1 MNTIAGERTE
11 VEVERFEISS
21 PEGLPIRGIIER
33 PARARSLALI
43 LHGFKGFKEW
53 GFFPWLAERLHQS
66 RIATCR
72 FDFSRNGITEG
83 SENFDRLDLFADDTY
98 SRQLDDLDAVIH
110 HLVRQPSLRELPLS
124 IFGHSRGGAI
134 ALLGAA
140 QIPRLQSVVVWSSI
154 ASLNRWDEATQA
166 EWRRRGVLEIVN
178 QRTGQIMK
186 LSTAILDDLE
196 TNRTRLD
203 LQAAVS
209 NLDVPLLVIHGGS
222 DESVD
227 IADGRL
233 IARSAPNATLVVI
246 ERASHTFGAIHPLVH
261 VPRQLEIAATITA
274 RFISDI

>member
-1 MNTIAGERTE
+1 MKATEAEGTE
-11 VEVERFEISS
+11 VAVERFEISS

-33 PARARSLALI
+33 PSRARSLALI

-72 FDFSRNGITEG
+72 FDFSRSGITEG
-83 SENFDRLDLFADDTY
+83 SETFDRLDLFADDTY
-98 SRQLDDLDAVIH
+98 SRQLNDLNAVVH
-110 HLVRQPSLRELPLS
+110 HLARQPALAELPLTV
-124 IFGHSRGGAI
+124 FGHSRGGAI

-140 QIPRLQSVVVWSSI
+140 RIPRLHSVVVWSSI
-154 ASLNRWDEATQA
+154 ASLNRWDEPTQA
-166 EWRRRGVLEIVN
+166 EWRRRGSLEIVN
-178 QRTGQIMK
+178 QRTGQVMA

-196 TNRTRLD
+196 ANRTRLD
-203 LQAAVS
+203 LPAAIAT
-209 NLDVPLLVIHGGS
+209 LDVPLLVIHGGS

-261 VPRQLEIAATITA
+261 VPRQLEVAATITA
-274 RFISDI
+274 RFISDV